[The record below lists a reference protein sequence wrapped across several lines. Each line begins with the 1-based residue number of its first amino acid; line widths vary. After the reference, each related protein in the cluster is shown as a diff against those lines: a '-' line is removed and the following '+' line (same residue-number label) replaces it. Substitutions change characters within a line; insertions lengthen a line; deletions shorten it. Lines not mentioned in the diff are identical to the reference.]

1 MDSNINKLKNFSSQN
16 VIDAMTVLGWE
27 QSMIEGANPL
37 ILKEKMVGKAV
48 TLGFVRYR
56 KDFIR

>member
-37 ILKEKMVGKAV
+37 ILKEPIFGE
-48 TLGFVRYR
+48 
-56 KDFIR
+56 